1 MTTTPPKA
9 CRIYQRVS
17 TSGQDLSRQQQLVV
31 DAEAAG
37 FYVAAVYSEKV
48 SGTVASRPEL
58 NRLIADLKKG
68 DVVIAES
75 LDRISR
81 LPLAEGEALI
91 ARITEKGAKI
101 AVPDLIDLSDIIAS
115 TTDPLVQIVLDANQK
130 MMLKIALHM
139 ARKDYEQ
146 RASKQASG
154 IEVAKTKGVYKGR
167 KPDTVVNSKIIELR
181 ALGYT
186 IAKVAST
193 LHVSESQVKLIMK
206 KALSQVVTAAIASRH
221 ND

>member
-1 MTTTPPKA
+1 MKT

-17 TSGQDLSRQQQLVV
+17 TSSQDLTRQKKLIE

-37 FYVAAVYSEKV
+37 FYIAGVYSEKI
-48 SGTVASRPEL
+48 SGTIASRPEL

-81 LPLAEGEALI
+81 LPVVEGEALI

-101 AVPDLIDLSDIIAS
+101 AVPDLIDLSEVIDNS
-115 TTDPLVQIVLDANQK
+115 TDEMVRIVLEANQK
-130 MMLKIALHM
+130 MMLKMALYM

-146 RASKQASG
+146 RATKQASG
-154 IEVAKTKGVYKGR
+154 IAKEKEADKLRAPEERTYKGR
-167 KPDTVVNSKIIELR
+167 KPDTVANAKIVELR
-181 ALGYT
+181 ALNYT
-186 IAKVAST
+186 IAKIATT
-193 LHVSESQVKLIMK
+193 LCVSESQVKLILK
-206 KALSQVVTAAIASRH
+206 KAAAAKSAQTA
-221 ND
+221 

>member
-1 MTTTPPKA
+1 MKT

-17 TSGQDLSRQQQLVV
+17 TSGQDLTRQQKLIA

-37 FYVAAVYSEKV
+37 FYVAGVYSEKI
-48 SGTVASRPEL
+48 SGTIASRPEL

-81 LPLAEGEALI
+81 LPVAEGEALI

-101 AVPDLIDLSDIIAS
+101 AVPDLIDLSEVIDNS
-115 TTDPLVQIVLDANQK
+115 PDEMVRIVLEANQK

-146 RASKQASG
+146 RATKQASG
-154 IEVAKTKGVYKGR
+154 IEAAKAKGVYKGR
-167 KPDTVVNSKIIELR
+167 KPDTVANAKIVELR
-181 ALGYT
+181 KLDYT
-186 IAKVAST
+186 IAKIATT
-193 LHVSESQVKLIMK
+193 LNVSESQVKLILK
-206 KALSQVVTAAIASRH
+206 KAKEAEAA
-221 ND
+221 

>member
-1 MTTTPPKA
+1 MTVQQKI

-17 TSGQDLSRQQQLVV
+17 TSSQDLSRQQQLVD

-37 FYVAAVYSEKV
+37 FYVAGVYSEKI

-81 LPLAEGEALI
+81 LPVVEGEALI
-91 ARITEKGAKI
+91 AQITAKGAKI
-101 AVPDLIDLSDIIAS
+101 SVPDLIDLSEIIDNS
-115 TTDPLVQIVLDANQK
+115 TDPLVQIVLEANQK

-146 RASKQASG
+146 RATKQASG
-154 IEVAKTKGVYKGR
+154 IAVAKTKGVYKGR
-167 KPDTVVNSKIIELR
+167 KPDTFTNAKIVELR
-181 ALGYT
+181 KLNYT
-186 IAKVAST
+186 IAKIADT
-193 LHVSESQVKLIMK
+193 LNVSESQVKLILK
-206 KALSQVVTAAIASRH
+206 KAKATQVTA
-221 ND
+221 

>member
-1 MTTTPPKA
+1 MTTTKLKT

-17 TSGQDLSRQQQLVV
+17 TSGQDLTRQQQLVT

-37 FYVAAVYSEKV
+37 FHVAAVYSEKI

-81 LPLAEGEALI
+81 LPVAEGEALI
-91 ARITEKGAKI
+91 TRITEKGAKI
-101 AVPDLIDLSDIIAS
+101 SVPDLIDLSDIIAS
-115 TTDPLVQIVLDANQK
+115 STDPLVQIVLEANQK
-130 MMLKIALHM
+130 MMLKIALHI
-139 ARKDYEQ
+139 ARKEYEQ
-146 RASKQASG
+146 RATKQASG

-167 KPDTVVNSKIIELR
+167 KPDTVANAKIIELR
-181 ALGYT
+181 ALSYT
-186 IAKVAST
+186 IAKIAST
-193 LHVSESQVKLIMK
+193 LKVSESQVKLILK
-206 KALSQVVTAAIASRH
+206 KSQPAPATPV
-221 ND
+221 

>member
-1 MTTTPPKA
+1 MIDVQTKT

-17 TSGQDLSRQQQLVV
+17 TLDQDLTRQQKLVS
-31 DAEAAG
+31 DAVASG
-37 FYVAAVYSEKV
+37 FYVAGVYSEKI
-48 SGTVASRPEL
+48 SGTVANRREL
-58 NRLIADLKKG
+58 NRLIADLQSG

-81 LPLAEGEALI
+81 LPVAEGEALI

-101 AVPDLIDLSDIIAS
+101 AVPDLIDLTDIIAS
-115 TTDPLVQIVLDANQK
+115 STDPLVQIVLEANQK

-146 RASKQASG
+146 RATKQASG
-154 IEVAKTKGVYKGR
+154 IIEAKAKGVYKGR
-167 KPDTVVNSKIIELR
+167 KPNTIANAKIIELR
-181 ALGYT
+181 GLGYT

-193 LHVSESQVKLIMK
+193 LNVSESQVKLILK
-206 KALSQVVTAAIASRH
+206 KAAA
-221 ND
+221 